1 MVTKVQI
8 RSQFDLLNELT
19 LSLIDELKE
28 VGFAKAEYFQLPE
41 ISSTEENIIP
51 ESISVSKIT
60 GELAHKA
67 ILNAFSDMYKKPGLS
82 SRVLKRHPGLL
93 VIKEANK
100 QAIIDRIAQVNSA
113 KAAFKNCI
121 LAIDNNDARFEAVHN
136 AMPNLITLAAYR
148 KILVKLNPL
157 FLFALLG
164 CINTQPK
171 HLQKK
176 WRLKC

>member
-67 ILNAFSDMYKKPGLS
+67 ILNAF
-82 SRVLKRHPGLL
+82 
-93 VIKEANK
+93 
-100 QAIIDRIAQVNSA
+100 
-113 KAAFKNCI
+113 
-121 LAIDNNDARFEAVHN
+121 
-136 AMPNLITLAAYR
+136 
-148 KILVKLNPL
+148 
-157 FLFALLG
+157 
-164 CINTQPK
+164 
-171 HLQKK
+171 
-176 WRLKC
+176 